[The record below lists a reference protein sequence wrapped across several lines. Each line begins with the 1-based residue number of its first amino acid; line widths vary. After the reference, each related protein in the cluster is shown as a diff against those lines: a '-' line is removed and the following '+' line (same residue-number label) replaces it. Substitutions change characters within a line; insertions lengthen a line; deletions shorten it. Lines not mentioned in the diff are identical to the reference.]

1 MQTPLHPPFFC
12 SHWHH
17 PSSLPLSLWPL
28 CTHTQVRL
36 LPCMHEFCKECIGE
50 WIERQGLAA
59 ACPLCKRM
67 LIPRERGGGRSG
79 ASPRGPDGTLATPV
93 TQPIRPNGNYRGRA
107 GAASSSSAVTPS
119 TAALLYTPEEEAP
132 PQRPS
137 LDPLGVAEE
146 GSAVSVV
153 MVGETAMRRPSAEE
167 VAVVPVATTPAPP
180 SPDSDDS
187 VHTAEEEAAVEEEE
201 EKPQAEEVP
210 EAPAAAAVEEDP
222 LAGGPSTPTAEEEAV

>member
-1 MQTPLHPPFFC
+1 
-12 SHWHH
+12 
-17 PSSLPLSLWPL
+17 
-28 CTHTQVRL
+28 
-36 LPCMHEFCKECIGE
+36 MHEFCKECIGE

-167 VAVVPVATTPAPP
+167 EVAVAPVATTPAPP

-187 VHTAEEEAAVEEEE
+187 VHTAEEEAAVEEEEE